1 MVKVRD
7 DSKLAERFGDLLLR
21 LRESKKLN
29 QRAAARL
36 IGVTQPRLASLEK
49 GIHVNTGLPTFAP
62 AELVARIAAT
72 YGYPRAQLLLLAG
85 HSPWLLDESEA
96 QLVAQIVAERFSTR

>member
-7 DSKLAERFGDLLLR
+7 DSKLAERFGDLLRR

-29 QRAAARL
+29 QRAAAKL
-36 IGVTQPRLASLEK
+36 VGVSQARLASLEK
-49 GIHVNTGLPTFAP
+49 GVHANTGLPTVAP

-72 YGYPRAQLLLLAG
+72 YGYPREQLLLLAG
-85 HSPWLLDESEA
+85 HSPWLLNESEA
-96 QLVAQIVAERFSTR
+96 KEVVEVVTKRLSTP